1 MGVLLEVLDA
11 AWRAVGLD
19 ALKGADEVFRQ
30 LVVARLIEPTSK
42 RDSLRVHSEASI
54 TPVSYVILK
63 RHLPRY
69 ATEEFTQ
76 GLSRVLA
83 HHARIERP
91 HWSCSTSRPCTSKP
105 TAPTASASRAFPR
118 SGG

>member
-1 MGVLLEVLDA
+1 MGVLLEALDA
-11 AWRAVGLD
+11 AWRAVGRD

-42 RDSLRVHSEASI
+42 RDCLRVLSQAAI
-54 TPVSYVILK
+54 TPVSYAILK

-83 HHARIERP
+83 RYARI
-91 HWSCSTSRPCTSKP
+91 K
-105 TAPTASASRAFPR
+105 TASLVLFDVTTLYFKTDSADGFC
-118 SGG
+118 